1 MYRSIIAY
9 NLRDDT
15 RSDTCNC
22 KISVF
27 LEYGTYVRDGNE
39 KSVDGTLCRPHKD
52 GFRLFSVLE
61 DQVVAFCINDDG
73 MVAVDLGGNDVFTEL
88 VENHALNGPLD
99 RTGAKF
105 GIIACPC
112 N

>member
-15 RSDTCNC
+15 RSNTFNC

-39 KSVDGTLCRPHKD
+39 KSVDGT
-52 GFRLFSVLE
+52 
-61 DQVVAFCINDDG
+61 
-73 MVAVDLGGNDVFTEL
+73 
-88 VENHALNGPLD
+88 
-99 RTGAKF
+99 
-105 GIIACPC
+105 
-112 N
+112 